1 MKGKIMK
8 KRAITISPI
17 AISLFLPAIL
27 GGCGREVQSVEW
39 YKEHDA
45 ERMEVI
51 IECKAD
57 PDRLNKTENCINAK
71 KAKRE
76 ILMKK

>member
-8 KRAITISPI
+8 KRNLITP
-17 AISLFLPAIL
+17 LLLLLIL

-51 IECKAD
+51 LECKSD

-71 KAKRE
+71 KANRE
-76 ILMKK
+76 ILNRGKQPS